1 MKQKF
6 PRMKLLFQEKYWLKL
21 FTGRNFYGVAGRGNR
36 LVIIIMKQ
44 DRIMVFSLRDELS
57 QKAKTK

>member
-1 MKQKF
+1 
-6 PRMKLLFQEKYWLKL
+6 MKLLFQEKYLLKL